1 MAGYVIHLAIGEE
14 YIRKYRDDIKDK
26 QEFLKGIVAPDRT
39 CDNRKAHYGEKDLVE
54 SLRNF
59 LTINKEELDTDYI
72 KGYFLHLFTD
82 YIFYGK
88 YFKRGHYY
96 QDYDKTNKKIIEKY
110 DLKVPEDLKKY
121 AKFVDGEPEHLK
133 YHFIYEIIELSI
145 KNNIKENMEKV
156 LKGESILMNTKINF
170 AGIEM
175 KNPVTVASGTF
186 GYGRE
191 YSEFYDLG
199 KIGAII
205 TKGTSL
211 KPRPGN
217 KPSRVCE
224 TPSGM
229 LNSIG
234 LQNPGVEYFA
244 KYDLPFLRKFDT
256 KIIVNACGSSIEEYV
271 ELCKILNTLD
281 IDGVELNL
289 SCPNVKA
296 GCLAFGTT
304 YEGVKEVTSAVR
316 KVLDKPLIVKLT
328 PNVTDI
334 TQTAKGAEDGGA
346 DAISLINTLLGMKI
360 DINTRK
366 PVLANNTGG
375 LSGPAVKPVAVRMVY
390 QAAKAV
396 NIPVMGLG
404 GIVNGEDAIEFMLA
418 GASTIS
424 IGCGNFIDPY
434 CAVKTVE
441 QIEEYMKK
449 HNIEDIN
456 DIVGKVEMN

>member
-1 MAGYVIHLAIGEE
+1 M
-14 YIRKYRDDIKDK
+14 D
-26 QEFLKGIVAPDRT
+26 
-39 CDNRKAHYGEKDLVE
+39 
-54 SLRNF
+54 
-59 LTINKEELDTDYI
+59 
-72 KGYFLHLFTD
+72 
-82 YIFYGK
+82 
-88 YFKRGHYY
+88 
-96 QDYDKTNKKIIEKY
+96 
-110 DLKVPEDLKKY
+110 
-121 AKFVDGEPEHLK
+121 
-133 YHFIYEIIELSI
+133 
-145 KNNIKENMEKV
+145 
-156 LKGESILMNTKINF
+156 TKINF

-191 YSEFYDLG
+191 FQDFIDLNRL
-199 KIGAII
+199 GAII

-217 KPSRVCE
+217 KAPRICE
-224 TPSGM
+224 TASGM

-244 KYDLPFLRKFDT
+244 EVDLPFLRKFDT
-256 KIIVNACGSSIEEYV
+256 KIIVNACGSTIEEYV

-304 YEGVKEVTSAVR
+304 YEGVKNVTSQVR

-334 TQTAKGAEDGGA
+334 TVPAKGAEDAGA
-346 DAISLINTLLGMKI
+346 DAISAINTLLGMTI
-360 DINTRK
+360 DINKRA
-366 PVLANNTGG
+366 PILANNTGG
-375 LSGPAVKPVAVRMVY
+375 LSGPAIKPVAVRCVY
-390 QAAKAV
+390 QIAQSV

-404 GIVNGEDAIEFMLA
+404 GIMNGEDAIEFMIA

-424 IGCGNFIDPY
+424 IGAGNFVDPTV
-434 CAVKTVE
+434 AVKTIDG
-441 QIEEYMKK
+441 IENYMKK
-449 HNIEDIN
+449 NKIEDLKEI
-456 DIVGKVEMN
+456 IGSIKMN